1 MIAAMNKASNSIQFF
16 LAAAM
21 ALMLIGSGVSLAGDP
36 YAGEVKAQTCL
47 TCHGKGDA
55 TTGAATPIISGQ
67 YSDYIAQSL
76 RDYQSGVRNH
86 PVMSS
91 FVASLTETDIRDLA
105 AYYSEMDSKLF
116 TPKDE

>member
-1 MIAAMNKASNSIQFF
+1 MKYLLDPTRFIFAAT
-16 LAAAM
+16 M
-21 ALMLIGSGVSLAGDP
+21 ALLLTASGTALAGDP

-55 TTGAATPIISGQ
+55 TTGPATPIISGQ
-67 YSDYIAQSL
+67 YADYIAQSL
-76 RDYQSGVRNH
+76 RDYKTGVRNH

-105 AYYSEMDSKLF
+105 AYYSEMDSRLF